1 MVLLEVVLNP
11 MDSQIDLLI
20 VVPCFNEANSI
31 LSMISRLAQVFN
43 DDDRTMLL
51 FIDDGSTDGTGDQ
64 IKNTIRPLPNAA
76 FIGLSSN
83 TSKEGAML
91 AGLDFACHLGSA
103 CLMLDA
109 DGQHPIGVAE
119 EMVKHFRATGGG
131 SAGRRVEPQR
141 RRGTRLLTKFMY
153 RAISGKQVVDAN
165 GLGDFRLLTPN
176 EVRNLVAHREKI
188 RFSKLLYL
196 DVVRNPR
203 EFQYESI
210 TAIDGRGSRWSLSQL
225 IDYAVDGL
233 INSRRRFSRGLITF
247 ALFVFGLSCIYGMA
261 VVIDVLWGGSS
272 GTGIASIL
280 VLIMGFGSFQ
290 LLAIAVIGEYVV
302 RILIESKQR
311 PGYLVDELVNT
322 GTWLP

>member
-1 MVLLEVVLNP
+1 ML
-11 MDSQIDLLI
+11 SQIDLL
-20 VVPCFNEANSI
+20 VVIPCFNEADSI
-31 LSMISRLAQVFN
+31 LSMISRLAEVFK
-43 DDDRTMLL
+43 DDDRVMML

-64 IKNTIRPLPNAA
+64 IKNAIRPLPNSS
-76 FIGLSSN
+76 FIGLSRN

-91 AGLDFACHLGSA
+91 AGLDFACHLGAA

-109 DGQHPIGVAE
+109 DGQHPIEVAK
-119 EMVKHFRATGGG
+119 EMVNHFRATGGG
-131 SAGRRVEPQR
+131 SAGRRVEPER
-141 RRGTRLLTKFMY
+141 RRGTRLLTKLLY
-153 RAISGKQVVDAN
+153 RTISGKQVVDVN
-165 GLGDFRLLTPN
+165 GLGDFRLLTPL
-176 EVRNLVAHREKI
+176 EVRNLVAHRERI

-210 TAIDGRGSRWSLSQL
+210 TAIDGRRSRWSVSQL
-225 IDYAVDGL
+225 VDYAIDGV

-247 ALFVFGLSCIYGMA
+247 ALSVFGLSCLYGMA
-261 VVIDVLWGGSS
+261 VVIDVVRGGSA

-280 VLIMGFGSFQ
+280 VLIMGFGSVQ

-311 PGYLVDELVNT
+311 PGYLVDELMNT
-322 GTWLP
+322 GSWRP